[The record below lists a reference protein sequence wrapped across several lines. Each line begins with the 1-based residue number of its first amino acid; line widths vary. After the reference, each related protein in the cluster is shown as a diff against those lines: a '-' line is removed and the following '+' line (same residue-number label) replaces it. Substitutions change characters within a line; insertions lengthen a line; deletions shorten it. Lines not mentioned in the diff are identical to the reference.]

1 MKTAYDYDLT
11 SPEVMENPYEFY
23 AAIHRDNARAV
34 PVKGVGY
41 WVGRMADIRDITSRT
56 DTFSNNFFP
65 EGAPIPTGV
74 GTNPLEKDVKD
85 IYDKGPKVVNA
96 LWATDPPK
104 HSVHRLLV
112 NKAFAVTWVRS
123 MEPRIRSVA
132 NGLIDQFIT
141 RGKVNFVQEYARY
154 VPLVLI
160 AEALGI
166 SRNELERFKRW
177 SDDILTGNLDV
188 LDHEAR
194 LRVARSFVEAMTVFR
209 GLAQERR
216 RSPESD
222 LISSLAT
229 AEVEGGRLD
238 MSEILP
244 IISQLLLAGNETTQ
258 NLTGN
263 AIGLLLKYPKVM
275 ASLRADYSLIPNF
288 IHEVMRFD
296 TSIQGLYRVVVRD
309 TSIGDVRIRQG
320 SKVILGFGTAGRD
333 PEVFENPDDFDIYRK
348 NAHKNIGFGF
358 GPHVCVGAELAK
370 AEVRIA
376 LETLFDR
383 VHSVQL
389 QDSGDLS
396 HKPSFSSRGYKR
408 LDCVFESAK
417 Q

>member
-1 MKTAYDYDLT
+1 
-11 SPEVMENPYEFY
+11 MENPYDFY

-56 DTFSNNFFP
+56 DIFSNNFFP

-104 HSVHRLLV
+104 HSAHRLLV
-112 NKAFAVTWVRS
+112 NKAFAVTWVKS
-123 MEPRIRSVA
+123 METRIRSVA
-132 NGLIDQFIT
+132 NGLVDQFIDQ
-141 RGKVNFVQEYARY
+141 GQVDFVQEYARY

-160 AEALGI
+160 AEALGVAR
-166 SRNELERFKRW
+166 SELERFKRW

-194 LRVARSFVEAMTVFR
+194 LRVARSFVEAMTVFK
-209 GLAQERR
+209 GLAEQRR
-216 RSPESD
+216 QSPKDD

-229 AEVEGGRLD
+229 AKINEERLD

-263 AIGLLLKYPKVM
+263 AIGILLKHPDVM
-275 ASLRADYSLIPNF
+275 KALRSDYALIPNF
-288 IHEVMRFD
+288 IHELMRFD
-296 TSIQGLYRVVVRD
+296 TAIQGLYRVVTRD
-309 TSIGDVRIRQG
+309 TAIGEVSLKKG
-320 SKVILGFGTAGRD
+320 SKIILGFGTAGRD
-333 PEVFENPDDFDIYRK
+333 PDVFESPDTFDIYRK

-383 VHSVQL
+383 LHSIEL
-389 QDSGDLS
+389 HSSGDLS

-408 LDCVFESAK
+408 LDCVFKPISN
-417 Q
+417 

>member
-1 MKTAYDYDLT
+1 
-11 SPEVMENPYEFY
+11 MENPYDFY

-56 DTFSNNFFP
+56 DIFSNNFFP

-112 NKAFAVTWVRS
+112 NKAFAVTWVKS
-123 MEPRIRSVA
+123 METRIRSVA
-132 NGLIDQFIT
+132 NGLVDQFIDQ
-141 RGKVNFVQEYARY
+141 GQVDFVQEYARY

-160 AEALGI
+160 AEALGVAR
-166 SRNELERFKRW
+166 SELERFKRW

-194 LRVARSFVEAMTVFR
+194 LRVARSFVEAMTVFK
-209 GLAQERR
+209 GLAEQRR
-216 RSPESD
+216 QSPKDD

-229 AEVEGGRLD
+229 AKINEERLD

-263 AIGLLLKYPKVM
+263 AIGILLKHPDVM
-275 ASLRADYSLIPNF
+275 KALRSDYALIPNF
-288 IHEVMRFD
+288 IHELMRFD
-296 TSIQGLYRVVVRD
+296 TAIQGLYRVVTRD
-309 TSIGDVRIRQG
+309 TAIGEVSLKKG
-320 SKVILGFGTAGRD
+320 SKIILGFGTAGRD
-333 PEVFENPDDFDIYRK
+333 PDVFESPDTFDIYRK

-383 VHSVQL
+383 LHSIEL
-389 QDSGDLS
+389 HSSGDLS

-408 LDCVFESAK
+408 LDCVFKPISN
-417 Q
+417 